1 MNRLPAVPYLVGLLT
16 ILILT
21 GSALAQ
27 PLSSEAHSSRVAF
40 QLSETGLITEGIAYD
55 AKSGTFFVGSVH
67 ERKISQYTR
76 RKGAKPFSLPADS
89 LWGIFGLKVDEKRR
103 LLWACSSALRQA
115 KDIHTAQDGQTE
127 LVVYG
132 LNTNRL
138 LGHYPVPND
147 GKPHLLGDLT
157 TAKNGAVYATDS
169 RTPWLYRLMPGETT
183 VRPFLTDSLFYSL
196 QGVTLSDDEQTLYLA
211 DYRHGPFAV
220 DLSTRHITHLTWP
233 AGTTLNGIDGMYY
246 YRNSLIGIQN
256 RTPPYKVIRMY
267 LNQRHDTIERV
278 ETLESNHPL
287 MGEPTLGVIAGN
299 QFYFIANSQWDAFD
313 QTGQPVA
320 GYVAQK
326 PTVLVLKLN

>member
-1 MNRLPAVPYLVGLLT
+1 MNRLPAAAYLVGLLPIF
-16 ILILT
+16 ILI
-21 GSALAQ
+21 APARAQ
-27 PLSSEAHSSRVAF
+27 PLGPDVHSSRVAF
-40 QLSETGLITEGIAYD
+40 QLPETGLITEGIAYD

-115 KDIHTAQDGQTE
+115 KGVTSAQDGQTE

-138 LGHYPVPND
+138 LRHYPVQND
-147 GKPHLLGDLT
+147 GRPHLLGDLT
-157 TAKNGAVYATDS
+157 TAQNGTVYATDS
-169 RTPWLYRLMPGETT
+169 RTPWLYRLRPGETT
-183 VRPFLTDSLFYSL
+183 VHPFLTDSLFYSL

-220 DLSTRHITHLTWP
+220 DLATRHVTHLTWP
-233 AGTTLNGIDGMYY
+233 AGTMLNGIDGMYY

-267 LNQRHDTIERV
+267 LNQLHDAIERV

-287 MGEPTLGVIAGN
+287 MGEPTLGVVVAD
-299 QFYFIANSQWDAFD
+299 QFYFIANSQWEAYD
-313 QTGQPVA
+313 QAGQPIV
-320 GYVAQK
+320 GYAAQK